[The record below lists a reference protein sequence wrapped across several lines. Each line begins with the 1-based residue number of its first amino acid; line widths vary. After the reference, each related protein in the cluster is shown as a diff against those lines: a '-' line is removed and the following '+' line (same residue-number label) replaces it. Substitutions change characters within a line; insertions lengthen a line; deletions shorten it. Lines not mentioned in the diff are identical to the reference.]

1 MTASLVLTAKEFA
14 CDFTEQSWALKA
26 GLFVTASLVLTA
38 KEFAC
43 DFTEQSCALK
53 AELSVTASLVLTA
66 KELVCDF
73 TEQSWALN
81 LKAGLF
87 VTASLV
93 LTDSERVNG
102 SSVQVTSQVPG
113 GECRCFRVSAG
124 NQALPQV
131 QQLVPRSDL
140 PWLRQRE

>member
-1 MTASLVLTAKEFA
+1 MTALLGLKEFV

-26 GLFVTASLVLTA
+26 GLY
-38 KEFAC
+38 
-43 DFTEQSCALK
+43 
-53 AELSVTASLVLTA
+53 
-66 KELVCDF
+66 
-73 TEQSWALN
+73 
-81 LKAGLF
+81 

-102 SSVQVTSQVPG
+102 SYVQVTSQVPG

-131 QQLVPRSDL
+131 QQLVPGSDL
-140 PWLRQRE
+140 LWLRQRE